1 MEGKTMRNGTR
12 RPVHAGDILYVPPG
26 VPHHF
31 VDVNGFRAL
40 LIRFATN

>member
-1 MEGKTMRNGTR
+1 MDGKTVRNGVR
-12 RPVHAGDILYVPPG
+12 RGVHAGDILYVPPNL
-26 VPHHF
+26 PHHF